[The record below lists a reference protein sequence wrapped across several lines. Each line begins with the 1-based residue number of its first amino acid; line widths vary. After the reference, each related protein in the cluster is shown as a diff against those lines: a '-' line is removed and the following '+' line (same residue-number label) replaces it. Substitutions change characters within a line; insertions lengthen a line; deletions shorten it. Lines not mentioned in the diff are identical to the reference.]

1 MSMMNWFKSGAV
13 AATLVV
19 AAGAADAAT
28 YTYVG
33 SWQVDQGP
41 SWTTQPL
48 SYTGQE
54 AAALLFGGTAADY
67 AVSTISSLVADID
80 FQSWV
85 SVWFAS
91 DFPDCAGGFPCGR
104 KVAQDFETS
113 TGGFYLNPGD
123 TSAFVNDWAVGSEF
137 TNYAFKVAAV
147 PLPAALPL
155 LVLALGGLG
164 GVGALRRRN
173 AV

>member
-1 MSMMNWFKSGAV
+1 MGMTNWFKGGAV

-41 SWTTQPL
+41 SWTVSPEA
-48 SYTGQE
+48 YTGQE
-54 AAALLFGGTAADY
+54 AAALLFGGTAIDY
-67 AVSTISSLVADID
+67 AISTISMLVADID

-85 SVWFAS
+85 SVWGAGG
-91 DFPDCAGGFPCGR
+91 FPECGGFPCGS

-123 TSAFVNDWAVGSEF
+123 TSAFVTDWAVGSEF
-137 TNYAFKVAAV
+137 TNYAFKVANV

-164 GVGALRRRN
+164 GVGALRRRK